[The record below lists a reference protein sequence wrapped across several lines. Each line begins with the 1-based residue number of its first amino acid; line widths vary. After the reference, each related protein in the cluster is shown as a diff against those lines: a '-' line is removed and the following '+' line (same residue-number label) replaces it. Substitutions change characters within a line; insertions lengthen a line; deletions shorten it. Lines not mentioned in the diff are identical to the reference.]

1 MHSAYLVLD
10 TYRFM
15 LGCIQSDYGIL
26 LTAQSNAST
35 VSTEKADWK
44 HDLAAIKLDVHQK
57 QSTPWCFFFDLSS
70 RKNVVYVARYLC
82 PSSATYVD
90 HCKSDK
96 CASVLLFIELTDLIG
111 LLSWLQK
118 AMNIKSSV
126 LMFRLHSLGC
136 ILCTNSTECIGTT
149 EPMPILK
156 KLYTIRP
163 VYTL

>member
-70 RKNVVYVARYLC
+70 RKKANAFRGLSAVAALLVVQIVA
-82 PSSATYVD
+82 
-90 HCKSDK
+90 
-96 CASVLLFIELTDLIG
+96 F
-111 LLSWLQK
+111 
-118 AMNIKSSV
+118 
-126 LMFRLHSLGC
+126 
-136 ILCTNSTECIGTT
+136 
-149 EPMPILK
+149 
-156 KLYTIRP
+156 
-163 VYTL
+163 